1 MLLDLRGV
9 VLEGGEALC
18 VAADAH
24 VGGHQVWQGP
34 EGVVEAINVIY
45 IQQETGIRKSPT
57 PEHSGE
63 ESRNLNKGEL
73 KG

>member
-1 MLLDLRGV
+1 M
-9 VLEGGEALC
+9 
-18 VAADAH
+18 
-24 VGGHQVWQGP
+24 WQGP

-63 ESRNLNKGEL
+63 ESRNLNNGEL